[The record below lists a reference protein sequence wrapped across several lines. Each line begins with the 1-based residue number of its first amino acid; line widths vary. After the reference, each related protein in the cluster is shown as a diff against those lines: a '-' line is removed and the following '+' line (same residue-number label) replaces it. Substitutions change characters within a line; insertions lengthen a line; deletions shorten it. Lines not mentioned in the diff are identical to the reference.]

1 MHLLI
6 LEYLSSQT
14 HQKSLICQYGVK
26 KQKKEERFFGERR
39 KIYGRKK
46 GTYKMKRKNHK
57 KEKEK
62 RKKGKRLEKIQNRR
76 LVILKL

>member
-1 MHLLI
+1 MEKDGNI
-6 LEYLSSQT
+6 W
-14 HQKSLICQYGVK
+14 K
-26 KQKKEERFFGERR
+26 
-39 KIYGRKK
+39 KK